1 MNGNMNAEHSW
12 ANTQSGDPGR
22 LKQASQLLTL
32 LVETERTIHLNPDI
46 ASTYLNRAIDLLS
59 VDTQSDSSPHRS
71 RGGLARW
78 QISCI
83 DNYIKEH
90 LDQCIRTSE
99 LASSLGLSV
108 SHFSHA
114 FKQTTDKT
122 PMMYVAAARV
132 EAARQHM
139 LSSAKSLCE
148 IALNHGFCDQSH
160 FCRIFRRETGM
171 SPQTWRKLYANNPPS
186 STAFTDASFPESTK
200 IRSA

>member
-12 ANTQSGDPGR
+12 GNIQSGDPYK

-46 ASTYLNRAIDLLS
+46 ASTYLNQAIDLLS
-59 VDTQSDSSPHRS
+59 VDTQSDSERDRN
-71 RGGLARW
+71 RGGLVRW

-83 DNYIKEH
+83 DKYIKEH

-99 LASSLGLSV
+99 LASSLSLSV

-114 FKQTTDKT
+114 FKKTTGKT

-132 EAARQHM
+132 KAARQHM
-139 LSSAKSLCE
+139 LSSAKSLSE

-160 FCRIFRRETGM
+160 FCRIFRRETGL
-171 SPQTWRKLYANNPPS
+171 SPQAWRKLYVKTPLL
-186 STAFTDASFPESTK
+186 
-200 IRSA
+200 